1 MTEALQTDG
10 PGGAGGGSRR
20 SEPAAMRNREPIL
33 GVLQPLLKDAGTP
46 AGAVVETAAG
56 TGIHACFFAPQF
68 PDRPWLPTDR
78 DLANVAA
85 IEARMADEPSPNM
98 LLPQRIDVAHEAWDE
113 RAAAIVKETTD
124 SPVAAILSVNMIH
137 IAPWQAGVGLIA
149 GAGRLLTP
157 GGVLLF
163 YGPFRI
169 SGAHTGE
176 GNEGFDARLRAR
188 NPEWGIRD
196 VDEVA
201 EVAASH
207 GLRQEAVVAMP
218 ADNRCVV
225 FRRAS

>member
-20 SEPAAMRNREPIL
+20 SEPAAMRNREPIF
-33 GVLQPLLKDAGTP
+33 GVLRPLLEDAATP

-56 TGIHACFFAPQF
+56 TGIHACFFAPRF
-68 PDRPWLPTDR
+68 ANRPWLPTDR

-85 IEARMADEPSPNM
+85 IEARMLAETSPNL
-98 LLPQRIDVAHEAWDE
+98 LLPQRIDVGHASWDE
-113 RAAAIVKETTD
+113 RAGAVVGG
-124 SPVAAILSVNMIH
+124 PVAAILNVNMIH
-137 IAPWQAGVGLIA
+137 IAPWQAGLGLIA
-149 GAGRLLTP
+149 GAGRLLAP

-169 SGAHTGE
+169 GGAHTGE

-196 VDEVA
+196 VGEVD

-207 GLRQEAVVAMP
+207 GLRQEAVVTMP